1 MGYNARS
8 YGRKISITIS
18 IDLELL
24 NRILAIDF
32 GKPMNTS
39 HRIEILLRYGLIYLK
54 QLKEKMEKEEE
65 VD

>member
-32 GKPMNTS
+32 GEPLNIS
-39 HRIEILLRYGLIYLK
+39 HRIERILRYGLIYLR
-54 QLKEKMEKEEE
+54 QLKEKMEKKE
-65 VD
+65 VEG